1 MFACSY
7 FVELLV
13 KVFATVRYTLE
24 KSEGG
29 FAIFIIIIPEPYGF
43 NNYPL
48 KLITYE
54 YTPRIQLFSY
64 KKRLSME
71 IILVDMLSE
80 MCHTIFRSDLTPEK
94 FLEHSAAGGVKVLE
108 NSINSAPTF
117 LANSMK
123 PMTNGK
129 YNYKTQ

>member
-29 FAIFIIIIPEPYGF
+29 FAIFIIIIPESYGF

-64 KKRLSME
+64 KERLSIV
-71 IILVDMLSE
+71 IILVDMYAKWNVPYNFPIGLNPGKISG
-80 MCHTIFRSDLTPEK
+80 TFRCGRS
-94 FLEHSAAGGVKVLE
+94 
-108 NSINSAPTF
+108 
-117 LANSMK
+117 
-123 PMTNGK
+123 
-129 YNYKTQ
+129 